1 LLGSGGWN
9 SYVFNRFWRIMNAS
23 RMAHMKGF
31 TLIEIM
37 VVVVILGI
45 LGALIVP
52 NIIGRPDEARVTAAR
67 ADIQQVGNSLEL
79 YRLDNGVYPSSDQ
92 GLDALVAEPAGFPE
106 PRNWNPQG
114 YLKRLPVDPWGEPYL
129 YYNEDRTIE
138 VYSFGADRKD
148 GGEGIDADIRL
159 SEI

>member
-1 LLGSGGWN
+1 
-9 SYVFNRFWRIMNAS
+9 MNVS
-23 RMAHMKGF
+23 RMKGF

-67 ADIQQVGNSLEL
+67 ADISQVGNSLEL

-92 GLDALVAEPAGFPE
+92 GLDALVEEPAGFPE

-114 YLKRLPVDPWGEPYL
+114 YLKRLPIDPWGEPYL

-138 VYSFGADRKD
+138 VYSFGADLKD

-159 SEI
+159 SDI

>member
-1 LLGSGGWN
+1 
-9 SYVFNRFWRIMNAS
+9 
-23 RMAHMKGF
+23 MAGRCMKARRTNGF

-67 ADIQQVGNSLEL
+67 SDIQQIASSLEL
-79 YRLDNGVYPSSDQ
+79 YRLDNGVYPSTDQ
-92 GLDALVAEPAGFPE
+92 GLDALVKEPSGFPE

-114 YLKRLPVDPWGEPYL
+114 YLKRIPVDPWGEPYL
-129 YYNEDRTIE
+129 YYNEDRNME
-138 VYSFGADRKD
+138 VYSFGADRKE

-159 SEI
+159 SDL

>member
-1 LLGSGGWN
+1 
-9 SYVFNRFWRIMNAS
+9 MNAT
-23 RMAHMKGF
+23 RTKGF

-67 ADIQQVGNSLEL
+67 ADIQQIGNALEL

-92 GLDALVAEPAGFPE
+92 GLDALVEEPSGFPE
-106 PRNWNPQG
+106 PRRWNPQG
-114 YLKRLPVDPWGEPYL
+114 YLKRLPIDPWGEPYL
-129 YYNEDRTIE
+129 YVNEDRTMD

-148 GGEGIDADIRL
+148 GGESIDADIKL
-159 SEI
+159 SEL

>member
-1 LLGSGGWN
+1 
-9 SYVFNRFWRIMNAS
+9 MNAS
-23 RMAHMKGF
+23 RAKGF

-37 VVVVILGI
+37 VVVVILGV

-67 ADIQQVGNSLEL
+67 SDVQQIGNALEL
-79 YRLDNGVYPSSDQ
+79 YRLDNGQYPSSDQ
-92 GLDALVAEPAGFPE
+92 GLDALVEEPAGYPE
-106 PRNWNPQG
+106 ARNWSSEG

-129 YYNEDRTIE
+129 YFNEDRSIE
-138 VYSFGADRKD
+138 VYSLGVDRKE

-159 SEI
+159 SELY